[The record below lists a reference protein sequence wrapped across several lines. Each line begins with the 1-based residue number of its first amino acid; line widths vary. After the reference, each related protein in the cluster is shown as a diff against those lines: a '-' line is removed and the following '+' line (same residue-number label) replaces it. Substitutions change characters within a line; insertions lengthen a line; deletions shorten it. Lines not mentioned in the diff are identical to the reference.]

1 VAQNNEKHMKMKA
14 KINSDIENLKKTLS
28 VLKKEKKVLLAYLF
42 GSYAAGT
49 QHKRSDIDIAL
60 YLNAMN
66 ESESIDVID
75 KILMST
81 DKSIEILRLDDAD
94 ESPFIVQKAL
104 KGIPLVDPE
113 QETLYGIYHR
123 VLHETESIRARR
135 EIFAFK

>member
-1 VAQNNEKHMKMKA
+1 MKMKV
-14 KINSDIENLKKTLS
+14 KIDSDIENLRKTLS

-75 KILMST
+75 NILMST

-94 ESPFIVQKAL
+94 ESPFIVQEAL
-104 KGIPLVDPE
+104 RGVPLIAPDH
-113 QETLYGIYHR
+113 ETLYGIYHR

-135 EIFAFK
+135 EIIAFK